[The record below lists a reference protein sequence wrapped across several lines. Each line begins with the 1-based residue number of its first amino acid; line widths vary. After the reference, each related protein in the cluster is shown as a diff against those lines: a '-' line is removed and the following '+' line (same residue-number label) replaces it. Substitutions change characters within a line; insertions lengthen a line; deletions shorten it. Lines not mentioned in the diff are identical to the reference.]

1 MKTIYFI
8 GQQLRRQLNE
18 QRGYVSA
25 AELSDTIY
33 QASNTV
39 FSQYRGHP
47 ALYRPGQPLPPRAY
61 QLTDVI
67 DIALHPFLVD
77 FAYDTD
83 LSAQAYA
90 ARPISADG
98 VILFPLI
105 TDANGVPTLENSFQ
119 HPTAILIA
127 GARKV
132 SEVNDNAV
140 SAREANSLLAPTLL
154 SPIRSS
160 VPGGY
165 RIRPLTVPRLVL
177 RALCAPPRCLYVE
190 TAANPGDYELVYND
204 AASVD
209 VGWTSVT
216 AINEVIA
223 HALRLLGGQINDS
236 SSTQLANQ
244 TVQMGA

>member
-39 FSQYRGHP
+39 FGHYRGHP

-67 DIALHPFLVD
+67 DLALHPFLVD
-77 FAYDTD
+77 FAYDRD
-83 LSAQAYA
+83 PAAVALG

-98 VILFPLI
+98 VLLFPLV
-105 TDANGVPTLENSFQ
+105 TDANGLPTLENSFQ
-119 HPTAILIA
+119 HPTALLIA

-140 SAREANSLLAPTLL
+140 SAREANCLLAPTLL

-165 RIRPLTVPRLVL
+165 RIRPLTVPRLTL
-177 RALCAPPRCLYVE
+177 RALCAPPRCRYVE
-190 TAANPGDYELVYND
+190 TAASPGDYELAYDD

-216 AINEVIA
+216 AINEIIA
-223 HALRLLGGQINDS
+223 HALRLLGGQVNDS
-236 SSTQLANQ
+236 GATQIANQ
-244 TVQMGA
+244 TAQMGA